1 MKILYLT
8 QYFPPELGA
17 GEARAFEMVRNLKRL
32 GHQVTVITEF
42 PNYPSGIV
50 PNTYRFKLFE
60 KKRLKGIEVIR
71 SYVKASPERS
81 FINRISL
88 YLSFM
93 VSSVL
98 AGLKINKRFDLVYAT
113 SPPLFVGLAGY
124 FISWI
129 KNSKFIFEVRD
140 IWPDAAIVLGQL
152 KNKTLIRLSQKI
164 ENLCYREADKIIVAT
179 QGLSFLIQKKSIHP
193 EKIEVVFNGVNIQFF
208 KYFPENEPSKEKMGY
223 KDKFL
228 ALYFG
233 TIGLAHGIDTL
244 VEVARLLKGTEQ
256 IRFLLVGNGPDIEKI
271 KKLNESYGLNNLN
284 IQEEKPRQEILELI
298 AAADICLVPVRK
310 KKFFRSALPVKMFEA
325 WACGRPIVLSVE
337 GEAKEHL
344 EKAQAGVWV
353 EPENVIGIKDA
364 ILFLYNHPELCKEFG
379 KNGRS
384 YVEKYFSRK
393 IQAERLEKILVKT
406 LQDS

>member
-1 MKILYLT
+1 VKILYLT

-17 GEARAFEMVRNLKRL
+17 GENRAFEMVRNLRRL
-32 GHQVTVITEF
+32 GHKITVITEF
-42 PNYPSGIV
+42 PNYPSGVV
-50 PNTYRFKLFE
+50 PRAYRFRLFE
-60 KKRLKGIEVIR
+60 KTQWQGVEVIR
-71 SYVKASPERS
+71 AYVKASPERS

-93 VSSVL
+93 LTSVL
-98 AGLKINKRFDLVYAT
+98 AGLKVKRKFDLVYAT

-124 FISWI
+124 LISRI
-129 KNSKFIFEVRD
+129 KGCRFVFEVRD

-164 ENLCYREADKIIVAT
+164 ESLCYREADSIVVAT
-179 QGLSFLIQKKSIHP
+179 QGLSFLLQEKSVPGH
-193 EKIEVVFNGVNIQFF
+193 KIEVVLNGVNTRFF
-208 KYFPENEPSKEKMGY
+208 KYSPDKEVYKEKIGY

-233 TIGLAHGIDTL
+233 TIGLAHGVDTL
-244 VEVARLLKGTEQ
+244 VEVARLLKGRDQ

-271 KKLNESYGLNNLN
+271 RKLNDSYGLNNLD

-298 AAADICLVPVRK
+298 TAADVCLVPVRK

-325 WACGRPIVLSVE
+325 WACGRPIVLSVD
-337 GEAKEHL
+337 GEAREHL
-344 EKAQAGVWV
+344 EKAKAGVWV
-353 EPENVIGIKDA
+353 EPENVTGIKDA

-379 KNGRS
+379 KSGRS

-393 IQAERLEKILVKT
+393 IQAERLEKILVNVVKKG
-406 LQDS
+406 